1 MNAILL
7 MRMLKMESTIWTEKY
22 RPKTLDEIVGQ
33 DAIVKQLK
41 KMVQQKDLPHCLFS
55 GPPGTSKTTT
65 ALCIARELY
74 GDDNYQYNFLELNAS
89 DERGIGVVRNNI
101 KKFARALPV
110 GDVPFKILVLDEADH
125 LTSDA
130 QHALRRTM
138 EEYSST
144 CRFILICNYS
154 SKIIPPIQ
162 SRCAIFRFNALPE
175 EAISE
180 RLHYIAE
187 QENIKLTQDGL
198 NAILYVCE
206 GDMRVAIN
214 LLQSAAALNS
224 TISAENV
231 YKVAGRASPKDIEKL
246 VNTAISG
253 NFEDALKIV
262 DDIVIGSGISPE
274 DLLKQIHVA
283 IKKLNVDENLK
294 IKILHEIG
302 RVDYQLSQGATGTI
316 QLASLIAFMSQMR

>member
-1 MNAILL
+1 
-7 MRMLKMESTIWTEKY
+7 MESTIWTEKY
-22 RPKTLDEIVGQ
+22 RPKSLDEIVGQ

-41 KMVQQKDLPHCLFS
+41 KMVKSKDLPHCLFS

-65 ALCIARELY
+65 ALCIAHELY
-74 GDDNYQYNFLELNAS
+74 SDETIPYNFMELNAS

-101 KKFARALPV
+101 KKFARAIPV

-162 SRCAIFRFNALPE
+162 SRCAIFRFNALSD

-180 RLHYIAE
+180 RLNYIAN
-187 QENIKLTQDGL
+187 QEGIKITKDAMD
-198 NAILYVCE
+198 AILYVSE
-206 GDMRVAIN
+206 GDMRNAIN
-214 LLQSAAALNS
+214 LLQSAAALHP
-224 TISAENV
+224 TITAENV
-231 YKVAGRASPKDIEKL
+231 YKVAGRASPKDVEKL
-246 VNTAISG
+246 VNTALSG
-253 NFEDALKIV
+253 EFEAAMVTVDQIV
-262 DDIVIGSGISPE
+262 VKNGISPE
-274 DLLKQIHVA
+274 DLLRQIHLAVKQA
-283 IKKLNVDENLK
+283 NIDDKLKME
-294 IKILHEIG
+294 ILHEIG
-302 RVDYQLSQGATGTI
+302 TIDYQLSQGASGKI
-316 QLASLIAFMSQMR
+316 QLSSLIAFMAQSR

>member
-1 MNAILL
+1 
-7 MRMLKMESTIWTEKY
+7 MESTIWTEKY
-22 RPKTLDEIVGQ
+22 RPKQLDEIVGQ

-41 KMVQQKDLPHCLFS
+41 KMVEQKDLPHCLFS

-74 GDDNYQYNFLELNAS
+74 GEETYQYNFMELNAS

-162 SRCAIFRFNALPE
+162 SRCAIFRFNALSDE
-175 EAISE
+175 SISE
-180 RLHYIAE
+180 RLNYIAKK
-187 QENIKLTQDGL
+187 ENINLTKDGL
-198 NAILYVCE
+198 GAILYVCE

-214 LLQSAAALNS
+214 LLQSAAALDSNI
-224 TISAENV
+224 TAENV

-246 VNTAISG
+246 VNTSIHG
-253 NFEDALKIV
+253 EFESALQII
-262 DDIVIGSGISPE
+262 DDLIIGQGISPE
-274 DLLKQIHVA
+274 DLLKQIHLAVKQLD
-283 IKKLNVDENLK
+283 IEESKK

-302 RVDYQLSQGATGTI
+302 NIDFQLSQGASGKI
-316 QLASLIAFMSQMR
+316 QISSLIAFMAQLR